1 MPSLVGSEMCIRDR
15 YYKIQ
20 KPSGMAKLSLNQQ
33 KFEDDYYKRIT
44 NAYCHNEDFQQDD
57 FKLLFMPLKPTDIQK
72 QLGEDKYNTKRKYN
86 TMRNGRSL
94 SRQLEYNR
102 GIYELTRLK

>member
-1 MPSLVGSEMCIRDR
+1 
-15 YYKIQ
+15 
-20 KPSGMAKLSLNQQ
+20 
-33 KFEDDYYKRIT
+33 
-44 NAYCHNEDFQQDD
+44 
-57 FKLLFMPLKPTDIQK
+57 MPLKPTDIQK